1 MRRFRT
7 FLKAVVI
14 YVLFSLAGE
23 AAWAQDKGTPL
34 AGHAERLYKK
44 AKDGHFYKD
53 AMKLSPEIRPT
64 SDGKSFVAI
73 WRPKKEPMLWVVD
86 LHGTQGFA
94 TDVLALWQ
102 PIVKPYDVVGFVSLQ
117 WWLGDNANAYYTPEQ
132 IYHEIDVVLQTL
144 HVQPGKAMLHAF
156 SRGSSNSYAV
166 AALDAGRGRDYFS
179 LIVADSGGPQL
190 TYPPTRAIV
199 DGVYGPRPLA
209 GTRWITSAG
218 ATDPHPDRDGISGM
232 RQAADWLKKQGATVL
247 ASIEDPKGGHGAL
260 QHNSASTKK
269 VMDAFL
275 GR

>member
-1 MRRFRT
+1 MTRVRA
-7 FLKAVVI
+7 FLKAVLI
-14 YVLFSLAGE
+14 YVLFCQACSS
-23 AAWAQDKGTPL
+23 AWAQDKVMPL
-34 AGHAERLYKK
+34 TGHAGDLYKK

-53 AMKLSPEIRPT
+53 AQKLSPEIRPT

-73 WRPKKEPMLWVVD
+73 WKPKKEPALWVVS

-102 PIVKPYDVVGFVSLQ
+102 PIVKPYDVGFVGLQ
-117 WWLGDNANAYYTPEQ
+117 CWLGDNADSYYTPEQ
-132 IYHEIDVVLQTL
+132 IYRELDVVLQAL
-144 HVQPGKAMLHAF
+144 HVQPGKAMLHGF

-166 AALDAGRGRDYFS
+166 AALDAGRGRDYFF
-179 LIVADSGGPQL
+179 LFVADSGGPKL

-199 DGVYGPRPLA
+199 DGGYGQRSLA

-218 ATDPHPDRDGISGM
+218 ARDPHPDRDGIPGM

-260 QHNSASTKK
+260 QNNPSSSKK
-269 VMDAFL
+269 VMDAFV
-275 GR
+275 GRQ